1 MKDKVWEIPDLKTF
15 LMVYYADFVCF
26 IWNLWEYENKNCKS
40 LLVDV
45 RLGGVK
51 FVYTGY

>member
-1 MKDKVWEIPDLKTF
+1 MRNTGFKKRFSWCTMLILCVLSET
-15 LMVYYADFVCF
+15 
-26 IWNLWEYENKNCKS
+26 YENMRIRIENKS